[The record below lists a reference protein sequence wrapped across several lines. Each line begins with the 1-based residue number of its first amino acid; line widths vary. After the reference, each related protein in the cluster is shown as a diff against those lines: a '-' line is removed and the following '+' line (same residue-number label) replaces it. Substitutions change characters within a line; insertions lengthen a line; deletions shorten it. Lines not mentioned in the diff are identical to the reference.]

1 MRTKGR
7 SVAALGAA
15 VTLFALAMDPFFQQ
29 VVNISEQWREQ
40 PTKAFLPRAT
50 TYMAYTAG
58 TFLLEGSGVIELDQ
72 AMSATSY
79 LYLYD
84 NGTMPVTSSSNG
96 VNPTIPLSCP
106 SANCTWPKHE
116 SLSVCNRCEDV
127 ADRLEFRCRDLT
139 LDWVPAPVPLPDF
152 TNWDYPNGTA
162 CGWYLMADT
171 PILMAGYTTEPFT
184 NQTGEVLVSRSQPL
198 YDLFTRA
205 PLSGYAAKLN
215 GTRNPI
221 SHFVVV
227 SGGDA
232 IQVRQN
238 VTPIA
243 HECILSVSKPSP
255 RNYSVRRAQSWRHTT
270 QVV

>member
-1 MRTKGR
+1 
-7 SVAALGAA
+7 
-15 VTLFALAMDPFFQQ
+15 
-29 VVNISEQWREQ
+29 
-40 PTKAFLPRAT
+40 
-50 TYMAYTAG
+50 
-58 TFLLEGSGVIELDQ
+58 
-72 AMSATSY
+72 
-79 LYLYD
+79 
-84 NGTMPVTSSSNG
+84 
-96 VNPTIPLSCP
+96 
-106 SANCTWPKHE
+106 
-116 SLSVCNRCEDV
+116 
-127 ADRLEFRCRDLT
+127 
-139 LDWVPAPVPLPDF
+139 
-152 TNWDYPNGTA
+152 
-162 CGWYLMADT
+162 MADT

-215 GTRNPI
+215 DTRNPI

-255 RNYSVRRAQSWRHTT
+255 RNYSVRRAQSWRHIRQKIYSPIKSLTSNPL
-270 QVV
+270 VVR